1 PRGPRPLPQVQA
13 ALRWRSEDADADVRR
28 TAFLLSLYTRER
40 LAKALRERDAEL
52 DRQLVELEH
61 FGKEAPEEKK
71 PGPKPTEKLNLDA
84 ADVEPLLQATA
95 SRSLD
100 TCLRGGRGLAVLGDP
115 RAFGLLL
122 QLSREEDAQ
131 ARVEVCRALG
141 ALDDPRSVNR
151 LRSMLYDPDA
161 QVRDAAFSGLTQI
174 HSLAPLTNAESGL

>member
-1 PRGPRPLPQVQA
+1 
-13 ALRWRSEDADADVRR
+13 
-28 TAFLLSLYTRER
+28 
-40 LAKALRERDAEL
+40 
-52 DRQLVELEH
+52 
-61 FGKEAPEEKK
+61 
-71 PGPKPTEKLNLDA
+71 
-84 ADVEPLLQATA
+84 
-95 SRSLD
+95 
-100 TCLRGGRGLAVLGDP
+100 DP

-174 HSLAPLTNAESGL
+174 PSLAPLTNAEPGLSPAFEDVRKRGLQLLLSVMRKAPAARGDEPPEEMLAKALNNPEWRLLARALNDSFPAVRNEAFKACLNLNVAGGGVRTYRFILQS